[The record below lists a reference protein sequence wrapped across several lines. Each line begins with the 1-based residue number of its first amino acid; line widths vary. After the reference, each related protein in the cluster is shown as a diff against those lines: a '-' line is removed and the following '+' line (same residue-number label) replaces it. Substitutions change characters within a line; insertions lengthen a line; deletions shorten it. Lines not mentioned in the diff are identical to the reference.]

1 MCVCDDCVL
10 QDEDCGSHGRCIDVG
25 GTSPPV
31 MQCFCQLGYFGPGC
45 SAKSPKD
52 DKDIQYGL
60 YTKK

>member
-1 MCVCDDCVL
+1 MYK
-10 QDEDCGSHGRCIDVG
+10 DEDCGSHGRCIDVG

-31 MQCFCQLGYFGPGC
+31 MQCFCQLGYYGPGC